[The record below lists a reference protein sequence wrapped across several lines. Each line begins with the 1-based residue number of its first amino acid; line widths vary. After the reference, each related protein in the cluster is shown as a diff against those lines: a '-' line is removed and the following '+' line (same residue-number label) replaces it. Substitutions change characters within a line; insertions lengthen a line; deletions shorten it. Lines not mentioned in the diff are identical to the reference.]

1 MSSWNPISS
10 IRARWDFP
18 GAARPSAL
26 AFAVLAATALPS
38 LPGCHAM
45 SSPQEAGME
54 LAVKID
60 TSKPIRFSR
69 HDFGVAC
76 YDTYGCRVVYAGRVR
91 AEYAID
97 SKSPSTAEL
106 EGDFREYLQA
116 GYIGIP
122 NFPAPAVVSWRSA
135 DGTQLAAD
143 VDMGAIFKDET
154 VLHRVP
160 PEQLPPYLYV
170 PVEPEI
176 VLVVNDRTV
185 QVYMRAHITTAV
197 LQEPGNRYS
206 GFRSDPI
213 LVYSKTY

>member
-1 MSSWNPISS
+1 MPICNQGFP
-10 IRARWDFP
+10 IRALR
-18 GAARPSAL
+18 GARRAARSSAFVL
-26 AFAVLAATALPS
+26 GALVAAVLPNLS
-38 LPGCHAM
+38 GCNAM

-91 AEYAID
+91 AEYSTD
-97 SKSPSTAEL
+97 SKSPSAAEL
-106 EGDFREYLQA
+106 DGDFRDYLQA
-116 GYIGIP
+116 GYIGIR
-122 NFPAPAVVSWRSA
+122 NFPAPALVSWRSA
-135 DGTQLAAD
+135 DGTSLAAE
-143 VDMGAIFKDET
+143 VDMADIFKDEV

-160 PEQLPPYLYV
+160 PDQLPPYLYA

-176 VLVVNDRTV
+176 VLVVNNRTI
-185 QVYMRAHITTAV
+185 QVYMKAHITTAV

-206 GFRSDPI
+206 GFRSEPI
-213 LVYSKTY
+213 LAYSKTY